1 LAQKLAHATFN
12 YLRALDPIASP
23 KDFGPGDRFVLP
35 EEWIA
40 SQVHFDRLQIA
51 DEAFF
56 IGFPGFDGRM
66 WFEEAAVLPIART
79 ASLASI
85 PSVPFTN
92 THIRTADVLMV
103 AGLSFSG
110 SSGSIVIN
118 RRQGIP
124 PGGDRLSSARS
135 FTRHR
140 CDVGSLQRA
149 GA

>member
-1 LAQKLAHATFN
+1 MRHLTTCALLIRLRLPRTLGLATGLC
-12 YLRALDPIASP
+12 YP
-23 KDFGPGDRFVLP
+23 KT
-35 EEWIA
+35 WIV

-124 PGGDRLSSARS
+124 PGGDR
-135 FTRHR
+135 
-140 CDVGSLQRA
+140 
-149 GA
+149 